1 MYSSLMTALKNETQ
15 MKYAPSAYQGAILM
29 IYNPSVDGQRAQLI
43 NATAELAAMS
53 LLFLKYHSVRI
64 NKYIKPTQLRTFMR

>member
-29 IYNPSVDGQRAQLI
+29 IYNPSADGQRAQLI
-43 NATAELAAMS
+43 RAAAELAAGS
-53 LLFLKYHSVRI
+53 LLSPKHQSGT
-64 NKYIKPTQLRTFMR
+64 NK